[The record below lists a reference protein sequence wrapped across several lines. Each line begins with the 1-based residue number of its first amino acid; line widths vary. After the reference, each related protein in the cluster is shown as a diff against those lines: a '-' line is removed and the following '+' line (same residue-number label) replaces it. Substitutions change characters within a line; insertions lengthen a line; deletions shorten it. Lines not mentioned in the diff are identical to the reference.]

1 MIYLFK
7 SFVMINRRKFIKTS
21 SLTAAG
27 TMLTASSL
35 ITALKKTSNKKIGL
49 QLWSIA
55 KNLEKDFMSTIQMV
69 SQIGY
74 KEIELFGPYP
84 FSSEK
89 DKTSWN
95 AITKMLGFSQSG
107 YFNHSVKQFKEI
119 LNEKGLSTP
128 CMHVGLDTLRN
139 KLNETAEAA
148 HILGQQ
154 YAGIAAIPEE
164 ERRTLDDYKR
174 ISDEFNVIG
183 EKAKALGIRF
193 YYHNHGYGLK
203 EMEGKI
209 PFDIILE
216 RTDPSLVYLEM
227 DIFWTT
233 AGGADP
239 IKYLDDNPGR
249 YKLMHVKDMKK
260 LVHFSGDGGNPQQW
274 IELFPYITDAG
285 SGVLDLKSILS
296 HAQKSGV
303 EHFIIENDVITN
315 PKESLEKAYTYLS
328 SLKLKD

>member
-1 MIYLFK
+1 MF
-7 SFVMINRRKFIKTS
+7 NRRKFIKASAAAVAGTVITS
-21 SLTAAG
+21 SSLMAAIYNY
-27 TMLTASSL
+27 SK
-35 ITALKKTSNKKIGL
+35 IKNIGL

-55 KNLEKDFMSTIQMV
+55 KFLEQDFTGSLQML

-74 KEIELFGPYP
+74 KELELFGPYP
-84 FSSEK
+84 FSTQK
-89 DKTSWN
+89 DKDSWKATSSV
-95 AITKMLGFSQSG
+95 LGFSQSG
-107 YFNHSVKQFKEI
+107 YFNHTAKEFKEI
-119 LNEKGLSTP
+119 LDSKELRTTA
-128 CMHVGLDTLRN
+128 MHVGLDTLRN
-139 KLNETAEAA
+139 KMDETAEAA
-148 HILGQQ
+148 HMLGQQ
-154 YAGIAAIPEE
+154 YAGIASIPAA

-174 ISDEFNVIG
+174 MADEFNVIG

-227 DIFWTT
+227 DIFWTA

-239 IKYLDDNPGR
+239 IKYLDGNPGR
-249 YKLMHVKDMKK
+249 YKLMHVKDMSKR
-260 LVHFSGDGGNPQQW
+260 VHFSGDGGNPQQW

-285 SGVLDLKSILS
+285 SGVLDLKTILS

-303 EHFIIENDVITN
+303 EHFVIENDVITN
-315 PKESLEKAYTYLS
+315 PKDSLEKGYKYLS
-328 SLKLKD
+328 SLELTD